1 MAPYMS
7 GECVIS
13 SVLSRHSKNLKQ
25 RMDQCY
31 SSVLLA
37 SKGKYILETWG
48 WANPKDSKRSP
59 NPSRLPPFI
68 HLSPL
73 LWACPMQIGVTR
85 RAVCFPW
92 GPHSG
97 PWIFLCSIFTGFSL
111 LCLLATTILDSFFY
125 SNYPADPCSQ
135 SYSFSSSH
143 VWMWELDHKESWA
156 LKN

>member
-1 MAPYMS
+1 ML

-25 RMDQCY
+25 QMDQHY

-37 SKGKYILETWG
+37 SKGKYILEAWA

-68 HLSPL
+68 HLSPV
-73 LWACPMQIGVTR
+73 LWACLMQIGLTG

-92 GPHSG
+92 GPQSG
-97 PWIFLCSIFTGFSL
+97 PRTFLCSICVGFPL
-111 LCLLATTILDSFFY
+111 LCLLATTILDSFSY
-125 SNYPADPCSQ
+125 SNYLTDPCNQ
-135 SYSFSSSH
+135 SYSFSNSH
-143 VWMWELDHKESWA
+143 GWMWELDHKESWA